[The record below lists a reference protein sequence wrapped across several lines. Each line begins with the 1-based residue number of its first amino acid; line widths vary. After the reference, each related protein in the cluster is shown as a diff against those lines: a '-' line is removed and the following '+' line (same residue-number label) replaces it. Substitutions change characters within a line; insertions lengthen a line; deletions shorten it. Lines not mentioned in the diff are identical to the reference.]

1 MGETSGAETADTS
14 EEPAFSGVRVSR
26 SLVFCAMFCRSLI
39 VLFFFWPFYCLSF
52 LYLRLL
58 ITPLVSSILT

>member
-39 VLFFFWPFYCLSF
+39 VTFHIKHTYNLEAKIWLS
-52 LYLRLL
+52 R
-58 ITPLVSSILT
+58 TTDK